1 VTFGEILK
9 YTAWS
14 AGLAVALAGLLLD
27 LRYGVLTVFLLAA
40 VYTDLASRKIP
51 NRLVYSG
58 WGLAIACQTM
68 LPSGEGL
75 WVSLQGMGLGLAM
88 FLPLYFVRAMGAGD
102 VKLMAM
108 VGAFVGPQLIIGATL
123 VTLVAGGVMAVMAT
137 LGKREF
143 RKLIENLKVMFLGSM
158 TKLAAGQLPVPDQP
172 AASVGKLPYA
182 LAITTGTLGYLSW
195 VHYTT
200 G

>member
-1 VTFGEILK
+1 VTSGAILK

-14 AGLAVALAGLLLD
+14 AGVAVALVGLLLD

-58 WGLAIACQTM
+58 LGVAIVCQTM
-68 LPSGEGL
+68 LSSGMGL
-75 WVSLQGMGLGLAM
+75 WVSLQGMGLGLAI
-88 FLPLYFVRAMGAGD
+88 FLPMYFLRAMGAGD

-123 VTLVAGGVMAVMAT
+123 ATLIAGGIMAVIAT
-137 LGKREF
+137 LWKKEF
-143 RKLIENLKVMFLGSM
+143 WKLIENLKVMFLGSM
-158 TKLAAGQLPVPDQP
+158 TRFASGQLPLPEQP
-172 AASVGKLPYA
+172 VASVGKLPYA
-182 LAITTGTLGYLSW
+182 LAITAGTLGYLAW
-195 VHYTT
+195 ARYTS

>member
-1 VTFGEILK
+1 VTSGAILK

-14 AGLAVALAGLLLD
+14 AGLVVALAGLLFD
-27 LRYGVLTVFLLAA
+27 FRYGLLTVLLLAA

-58 WGLAIACQTM
+58 LGVAIVCQTM
-68 LPSGEGL
+68 LSSGMGL

-88 FLPLYFVRAMGAGD
+88 FLPMYFLRAMGAGD

-108 VGAFVGPQLIIGATL
+108 VGAFVGPKLIIGATL
-123 VTLVAGGVMAVMAT
+123 VTLIAGGVMAVMAT
-137 LGKREF
+137 LWKHEF
-143 RKLIENLKVMFLGSM
+143 WKLIENLKVMFLGSM

-172 AASVGKLPYA
+172 TASVGKLPYA
-182 LAITTGTLGYLSW
+182 LAIAAGTLGYLSW
-195 VHYTT
+195 AYYTT